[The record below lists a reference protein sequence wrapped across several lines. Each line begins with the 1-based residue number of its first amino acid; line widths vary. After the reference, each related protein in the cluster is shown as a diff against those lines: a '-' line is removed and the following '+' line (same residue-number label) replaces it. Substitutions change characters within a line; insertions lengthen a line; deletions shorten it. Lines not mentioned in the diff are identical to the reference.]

1 MSRLFT
7 EFDRMRNPQRAAAGH
22 AGMAGRNACRLEALQ
37 RRAMRFRSPFMRAT
51 GMRQTMRIAAPDP
64 FGDVTLAPAIV
75 TGRPEAELA
84 CAMTPAFH
92 AMRPA
97 TRAQELRHLRPSFP
111 HSPLTM
117 RLAALAALMRRRA

>member
-7 EFDRMRNPQRAAAGH
+7 EFDPMRNPQRAAAGR
-22 AGMAGRNACRLEALQ
+22 AGKAGRNACRLEALQ
-37 RRAMRFRSPFMRAT
+37 GRAMRFRSLPMRAT
-51 GMRQTMRIAAPDP
+51 GLHRTMRIAAPDP
-64 FGDVTLAPAIV
+64 FSDVTLAPAIV
-75 TGRPEAELA
+75 TGRPDVALA
-84 CAMTPAFH
+84 RAMTLTLPG
-92 AMRPA
+92 MRPA